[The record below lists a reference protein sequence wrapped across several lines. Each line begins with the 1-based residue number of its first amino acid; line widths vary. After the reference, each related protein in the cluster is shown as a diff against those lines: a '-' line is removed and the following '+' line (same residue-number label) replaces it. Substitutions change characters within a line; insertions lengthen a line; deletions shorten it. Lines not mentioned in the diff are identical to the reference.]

1 MEGIML
7 FYRMIY
13 TDKCR
18 LENNFPIPTDR
29 YLLSIRPRPLFFTSP
44 ALFNSFDITS
54 KIPLIN

>member
-18 LENNFPIPTDR
+18 LEKIFH
-29 YLLSIRPRPLFFTSP
+29 SARPLFVIDKAP
-44 ALFNSFDITS
+44 AALLHITCTFQF
-54 KIPLIN
+54 L